1 MSDRL
6 VVHGRTAPLALASTG
21 AGDTSAGRRSA
32 PRPAADPIT
41 AFGFFLLRLLRR
53 PTPLLPAVMP
63 AASAAAET
71 DRQMEALR
79 IELERLLDEARH
91 G

>member
-32 PRPAADPIT
+32 PAAAD
-41 AFGFFLLRLLRR
+41 
-53 PTPLLPAVMP
+53 
-63 AASAAAET
+63 T